1 MGISGKPGALPEHA
15 AIVGPRGEVR
25 RAVLAAAIA
34 ALALAALAAHAA
46 AYLPYLSDDAL
57 ISLRYADRLIH
68 DAGLTWTEGERVE
81 GYSNLLWVLA
91 CAGLGWLGMDL
102 IDAARLLGFVGMG
115 VAICALVWRF
125 RPARPVDA
133 AAPLGGALALAAAG
147 CIAVWTVGGL
157 EQPLVAALL
166 ALAVA
171 ALLPAARRGPRA
183 MLGAGTALGL
193 LCLTR
198 PDAVVLV
205 AAMCAGVWLLGRLR
219 LRALG
224 AAMAL
229 AAIPLACVIGQTA
242 FRRVYYGEWVPNT
255 AHAKLALTGPRLHE
269 GLEYVTRG
277 GAPLAPL
284 LVLLLVVMLWSV
296 RERALRPAAAVLG
309 LPAIAWLLYVVL
321 IGGDHFPGWRHLVE
335 PVVLSAFAAAALW
348 HHVAARFRRGP
359 ALAWLGALL
368 SVALLAWLQIYVDA
382 GHRRARSEQ
391 FVWDG
396 ADVAETLR
404 VGLGGRDPLLAVTAA
419 GTLPYFS
426 RLRSLDMLG
435 LNDWYLATHPPPDFG
450 YGKLGHEL
458 GDGAYVFER
467 RPDLIIMCAVHGG
480 ETGCYRGTRELV
492 SQPGF
497 HHEYRLLA
505 LRGARRGFETRVW
518 ARVESPRIGVVRG
531 RARLE
536 VPGYFAAS
544 RFGAVAELAADGA
557 LVTTLAG
564 GETAI
569 IERVSLPA
577 GRWRV
582 SIDAAGEVAL
592 AWRVRGE
599 RFVSGEIVEAD
610 NAGEGGALMDLAITA
625 ADAARSGVTIRR
637 VVLERIGDGRP

>member
-1 MGISGKPGALPEHA
+1 M
-15 AIVGPRGEVR
+15 RT
-25 RAVLAAAIA
+25 AVLAAAIA

-57 ISLRYADRLIH
+57 ISLRYADRLLQG
-68 DAGLTWTEGERVE
+68 DGLTWTAGERVE

-102 IDAARLLGFVGMG
+102 IDAARLLGFLGMG

-133 AAPLGGALALAAAG
+133 AAPLAGALALAASG

-166 ALAVA
+166 AVAIAV
-171 ALLPAARRGPRA
+171 LLPAARRGPRA

-224 AAMAL
+224 AALAL
-229 AAIPLACVIGQTA
+229 AAIPLACVIGQIA
-242 FRRVYYGEWVPNT
+242 FRRAYYGEWVPNT

-269 GLEYVTRG
+269 GLEYVARG
-277 GAPLAPL
+277 SAPLAPL
-284 LVLLLVVMLWSV
+284 LVLLLVVMLWSA
-296 RERALRPAAAVLG
+296 RERALRPAAALLG

-335 PVVLSAFAAAALW
+335 PVVLAAFGAAALW
-348 HHVAARFRRGP
+348 QHVAARFRRGP
-359 ALAWLGALL
+359 TLAWSGALL
-368 SVALLAWLQIYVDA
+368 SIALLGWLQIYVDA

-404 VGLGGRDPLLAVTAA
+404 VGLGVRDPLLAVTAA

-426 RLRSLDMLG
+426 RLPALDMLG
-435 LNDWYLATHPPPDFG
+435 LNDRYLATHPPADFG

-458 GDGAYVFER
+458 GDGAYVFGR

-497 HHEYRLLA
+497 PGEYRLLA

-518 ARVESPRIGVVRG
+518 ARLESPRIGVVRG
-531 RARLE
+531 RGRIEL
-536 VPGYFAAS
+536 PGYLAAS
-544 RFGAVAELAADGA
+544 RFGAVAELAHDGA
-557 LVTTLAG
+557 LVTHLRA

-569 IERVSLPA
+569 IERLTVPA

-582 SIDAAGEVAL
+582 TVDTEGEVAL
-592 AWRVRGE
+592 AWRFAGE
-599 RFVSGEIVEAD
+599 RFVSGEVVAV
-610 NAGEGGALMDLAITA
+610 AGEGDAAMDLAITA
-625 ADAARSGVTIRR
+625 AADSAITIRR
-637 VVLERIGDGRP
+637 VVLERVGGGG